1 MATLPFDKPAII
13 HLNAV
18 NRRITTILLITLAVP
33 LLLTGILA
41 FVLTTPAGQNLV
53 TEQVNNYLATKI
65 KSPFRIGTIR
75 YQVPDW
81 IELSDVYVETPTGDT
96 LLIGQKLRVDLD
108 MMALLQQKVV
118 LNQVELEKVRVNLT
132 RLADARKKPGM
143 IPTFNFQYILDAFV
157 PPDTA
162 PDTATSKP
170 LDINLS
176 GMLLRDVRIRYADD
190 VAGVNADVFLD
201 SLRGRFDKTDVAK
214 SRYYIKELT
223 ADGLAVKARL
233 YAGMP
238 TAPTPTARPGD
249 TLDLGLGAWKINR
262 ASWNIRAET
271 ADFQTTGTIGKLRIE
286 SEYFHVAGERIGI
299 KSLELAGSKITA
311 TLLTAGRKAV
321 ATTTKPTAMP
331 ITPTAATADAGWR
344 AVIGQL
350 TLVNN
355 TLLFD
360 NQKERPQPTGLD
372 YNHLALSG
380 LMLNGQKINYA
391 PTRSSGR
398 FRGGAFRDKSGFRLQ
413 KLDADAIYSH
423 TLLSLT
429 NLLVQTPS
437 TLLRDRL
444 TVRYDSLGQL
454 SRPAQAGRVR
464 VVLRLKNSVLA
475 GADILYLAPFLA
487 TVPPFAGNRNIVFR
501 ANALATGTAAALN
514 IPVMTVSTLTGT
526 RLNARGRLT
535 NLLDMNRLG
544 LDLTILEA
552 TTTRADIAKLAPKG
566 SIPEAVALP
575 TNLRLAGTLKGLL
588 NALNVNAKLRSDWG
602 NAAVNALLTGFVPPG
617 SSAKKQ
623 PAPTYKG
630 TADLT
635 DFDAGKWL
643 KQPDNLGKITGRAE
657 FDGAGTDPKTMNT
670 RFRVLVAEAVLR
682 KYPYH
687 RFNAQGELVRGT
699 LTVNGSMD
707 DPNAAV
713 TFSNVVG
720 LQGDLPSVSGMVNIQ
735 QLDLKKLGLYAD
747 PLALRG
753 KINLNL
759 SSTDPDNPQGT
770 VSARNAVVY
779 YQGQTYPIDSVY
791 LLTKTE
797 GIERLITARLP
808 FANVHVQG
816 NYAYTRLYDL
826 LVGEVSQYFRVPQLT
841 YKPVPAP
848 HHATI
853 TGTVWNNPLLTAFVP
868 QLTRL
873 DSVRVAVRVDSQR
886 DTTFLA
892 RLQTGLITYDTSSVQ
907 NATLTLTGRNNQLLI
922 AGNVADLQTSGIAT
936 GPVQLTG
943 VAEASQLRFAVVN
956 PDSVNNPRNA
966 LSGQLSLVGTAYR
979 LRLNQNG
986 LLTNYRPWVADSTG
1000 FLQYG
1005 QDAAGKPL
1013 ILADRF
1019 LIRSGKQTISVN
1031 SVDNQTN
1038 APLAIR
1044 AENVSLADAATIAG
1058 QDSSLVG
1065 GLLNGN
1071 VILRDYLTKPTFTGD
1086 VRVDSLR
1093 VMKNPLGTL
1102 TGQFSDAQNGRIQ
1115 VNGDLVGN
1123 GNQAAVDGFYS
1134 PSSTNNSL
1142 DFKVNLKRLTA
1153 KTIESFSFGE
1163 LKQTRGALT
1172 GQFTL
1177 TGSATKPRLN
1187 GGIDFDS
1194 VALNISR
1201 INTVYRINKQR
1212 IVFDNEV
1219 IRFNDFA
1226 VTDTLGQELTADGI
1240 VVLSNLPDVSYNL
1253 RLNADNVLVLNAARK
1268 DNDYAYGQAAI
1279 TSRLQVR
1286 GTGSVASVTGSLKLA
1301 DKSRITVVLPD
1312 QSSATNEARQVV
1324 TFIDHRDSL
1333 ALQKYLVRR
1342 PRLDTLGR
1350 RTRFER
1356 LSDANISVNLET
1368 TDQSEINVIIDELN
1382 GDNLRVRGNAQLTAG
1397 INAANEISLAG
1408 RYEITEGEYNLTYQV
1423 IKRQFKIKKGGSLT
1437 WTGDPY
1443 KADIDLTA
1451 IYEANAVPA
1460 DLVGNE
1466 LSGSTSALYKQ
1477 RIPFNV
1483 ALRMRGNLAAPQLSF
1498 DITVPETGFVSS
1510 SDVITA
1516 VNNKL
1521 IFMRN
1526 NPSELNKQVFA
1537 LLVLGNFISESSSG
1551 SFSGLNIDAG
1561 QLAFNSVS
1569 KLLTQ
1574 QLNQFASNVIK
1585 GVAVDVNLAN
1595 TNQNSAQ
1602 SSGSRTDLNV
1612 GLSKSF
1618 LSGRLTVA
1626 VGRNFVL
1633 QNSSGIAR
1641 NPSEVFD
1648 NVSLNYALSRDGRYM
1663 ARAYRKNEFQAVLDG
1678 YVVETGLGFVITV
1691 DYDTLRELLKKDA
1704 Q

>member
-1 MATLPFDKPAII
+1 M
-13 HLNAV
+13 
-18 NRRITTILLITLAVP
+18 ITLAVP
-33 LLLTGILA
+33 LLLVGILA

-65 KSPFRIGTIR
+65 KSPFRIGSIR
-75 YQVPDW
+75 YRVPDW
-81 IELSDVYVETPTGDT
+81 IELSNVYIETPTGDT
-96 LLIGQKLRVDLD
+96 LLIGKKLRVDLD
-108 MMALLQQKVV
+108 MMALLQQQVV
-118 LNQVELEKVRVNLT
+118 LNQVELEKIKVNLT
-132 RLADARKKPGM
+132 RLADTKTSNKPGK
-143 IPTFNFQYILDAFV
+143 IPAFNFQYILDAFV

-170 LDINLS
+170 LDINLT
-176 GMLLRDVRIRYADD
+176 GILLRDVRIRYADD

-201 SLRGRFDKTDVAK
+201 SLRGKFDKTDVSK

-223 ADGLAVKARL
+223 ADGLAVKTRL
-233 YAGMP
+233 YAGISTP
-238 TAPTPTARPGD
+238 PTPPAKPGD

-262 ASWNIRAET
+262 ARWDIRAET
-271 ADFQTTGTIGKLRIE
+271 ADFQTTGTIGKLRME
-286 SEYFHVAGERIGI
+286 SDYLYVAGERIGI
-299 KSLELAGSKITA
+299 KSVELADSEIAA
-311 TLLTAGRKAV
+311 TLLTAIRKAV
-321 ATTTKPTAMP
+321 ATTKPTP
-331 ITPTAATADAGWR
+331 ISSATATAGAGWR
-344 AVIGQL
+344 AAIGQL
-350 TLVNN
+350 TLANN
-355 TLLFD
+355 TLRFD
-360 NQKERPQPTGLD
+360 NQNERRQPAGLD

-380 LMLNGQKINYA
+380 LKLNGKAILYT
-391 PTRSSGR
+391 PTWSSGR

-413 KLDADAIYSH
+413 KLDADAIYSD
-423 TLLSLT
+423 TLLSLI
-429 NLLVQTPS
+429 NLLVQTPN

-444 TVRYDSLGQL
+444 VVQYDSLGQL
-454 SRPAQAGRVR
+454 SRPAQARRVR
-464 VVLRLKNSVLA
+464 VAVRLKNSVLA
-475 GADILYLAPFLA
+475 GADVLYLAPFLA
-487 TVPPFAGNRNIVFR
+487 TVPPFAANRNIVFR
-501 ANALATGTAAALN
+501 ANALAAGTAAALN

-526 RLNARGRLT
+526 RLNAKGRLT

-552 TTTRADIAKLAPKG
+552 TTTRADIAQLAPKG
-566 SIPEAVALP
+566 SIPTSVALP
-575 TNLRLAGTLKGLL
+575 ANLRLAGTLKGAL
-588 NALNVNAKLRSDWG
+588 NALNVNAKLTSDWG
-602 NAAVNALLTGFVPPG
+602 SAAVNALLAGFVPPG
-617 SSAKKQ
+617 SPARKQ

-630 TADLT
+630 TANLT
-635 DFDAGKWL
+635 NFDAGKWL
-643 KQPDNLGKITGRAE
+643 KQPDNLGRITGKAE
-657 FDGAGTDPKTMNT
+657 FDGVGIDPKTMNT
-670 RFRVLVAEAVLR
+670 RFRLLVAEAVLR

-687 RFNAQGELVRGT
+687 RFNAQGELAQGT
-699 LTVNGSMD
+699 LTINGSID
-707 DPNAAV
+707 DPNAQVA
-713 TFSNVVG
+713 FNNIIG
-720 LQGDLPSVSGMVNIQ
+720 LQGDFPAVSGVVDMQ
-735 QLDLKKLGLYAD
+735 ELDLKKLGLYAD

-753 KINLNL
+753 KITLNL
-759 SSTDPDNPQGT
+759 SSTNPDNPQGT
-770 VSARNAVVY
+770 VSARNAVVQY
-779 YQGQTYPIDSVY
+779 KNQTYPVDSLY
-791 LLTKTE
+791 LLAKTD
-797 GIERLITARLP
+797 GADRLITARLP
-808 FANVHVQG
+808 FANVNVRG
-816 NYAYTRLYDL
+816 NVAYTRLYDL
-826 LVGEVSQYFRVPQLT
+826 LLGEVSRYFRVPQLT
-841 YKPVPAP
+841 YKPVAAP
-848 HHATI
+848 YYSTI
-853 TGTVWNNPLLTAFVP
+853 TGTLWRNPLLTAFVP
-868 QLTRL
+868 QLTQL
-873 DSVRVAVRVDSQR
+873 DSVRVAVRVDSQA

-892 RLQTGLITYDTSSVQ
+892 RLTTGVITYDTSSVQ
-907 NATLTLTGRNNQLLI
+907 NANLTLTGRNNQLLI

-943 VAEASQLRFAVVN
+943 VAAANQLRFAVVN

-966 LSGQLSLVGTAYR
+966 LNGELTLVGPAYR
-979 LRLNQNG
+979 LRLNRNG
-986 LLTNYRPWVADSTG
+986 LLTNYLPWVADSTG

-1031 SVDNQTN
+1031 SVDNQNN

-1044 AENVSLADAATIAG
+1044 AENVNLGVAANIAG

-1086 VRVDSLR
+1086 VRIDSLR
-1093 VMKNPLGTL
+1093 IVKNLIGTL
-1102 TGQFSDAQNGRIQ
+1102 TSRFSDAQNGRIQ
-1115 VNGDLVGN
+1115 VDGDLVGN
-1123 GNQAAVDGFYS
+1123 GNQAAVAGFYN
-1134 PSSTNNSL
+1134 PSSTNNAL
-1142 DFKVNLKRLTA
+1142 DFTVNLKRLTA

-1163 LKQTRGALT
+1163 LKQTAGALS

-1177 TGSATKPRLN
+1177 TGSPTKPRLN

-1201 INTVYRINKQR
+1201 INTVYRIDKQR

-1219 IRFNDFA
+1219 IRFNNFA
-1226 VTDTLGQELTADGI
+1226 VTDTLGQKLTTDGI
-1240 VVLSNLPDVSYNL
+1240 VVLSGLPDVSYNL

-1279 TSRLQVR
+1279 TSRLQIR
-1286 GTGSVASVTGSLKLA
+1286 GTGSVASVTGSVKLA

-1312 QSSATNEARQVV
+1312 QSPATNEARQVV

-1333 ALQKYLVRR
+1333 ALQKYLMQR

-1350 RTRFER
+1350 RTHFDG
-1356 LSDANISVNLET
+1356 LSDANVSVNLET
-1368 TDQSEINVIIDELN
+1368 TDKSEINVIIDELN

-1397 INAANEISLAG
+1397 INAANEISLSG

-1423 IKRQFKIKKGGSLT
+1423 IKRQFNIKKGGSLT

-1443 KADIDLTA
+1443 KADIDITA
-1451 IYEANAVPA
+1451 VYQANAVPA

-1466 LSGSTSALYKQ
+1466 LSGPASALYKQ

-1483 ALRMRGNLAAPQLSF
+1483 ALRMSGNLAAPQLSF

-1510 SDVITA
+1510 SEVITA
-1516 VNNKL
+1516 VTNKL
-1521 IFMRN
+1521 AFMRN

-1551 SFSGLNIDAG
+1551 SFSGLNLDAG

-1595 TNQNSAQ
+1595 TNLNSAQ
-1602 SSGSRTDLNV
+1602 TSGSRTDLNV

-1633 QNSSGIAR
+1633 QNSSGMSR

-1678 YVVETGLGFVITV
+1678 YIVETGLGFVITV
-1691 DYDTLRELLKKDA
+1691 DFDTLRELLKKNV

>member
-1 MATLPFDKPAII
+1 MATI

-18 NRRITTILLITLAVP
+18 NRRITTILLVTLAVP
-33 LLLTGILA
+33 LLLIGIVA

-53 TEQVNNYLATKI
+53 TEQVNNYLVTKI
-65 KSPFRIGTIR
+65 KSPFRVGKIT
-75 YQVPDW
+75 YKVPDW
-81 IELSDVYVETPTGDT
+81 IELSDVYIETPTGDT

-108 MMALLQQKVV
+108 MLALLQQKVV
-118 LNQVELEKVRVNLT
+118 LNQIELQKIRVNLT
-132 RLADARKKPGM
+132 RFANADTRQQPGK
-143 IPTFNFQYILDAFV
+143 IPAFNFQYILDALV

-170 LDINLS
+170 LDINLT
-176 GMLLRDVRIRYADD
+176 GILLRDVSIRYADD
-190 VAGVNADVFLD
+190 MAGVNANVFLD
-201 SLRGRFDKTDVAK
+201 SLRGKFDKTDVAK
-214 SRYYIKELT
+214 SRYYIRELT
-223 ADGLAVKARL
+223 ADGLAVKTRL
-233 YAGMP
+233 YAGIPTPP
-238 TAPTPTARPGD
+238 TAPAKPGD

-262 ASWNIRAET
+262 ARWDIRAET
-271 ADFQTTGTIGKLRIE
+271 ADFRTTGTIGKLRME
-286 SEYFHVAGERIGI
+286 SDYLYLTGERIGL
-299 KSLELAGSKITA
+299 KSLDVSDSEVTA
-311 TLLTAGRKAV
+311 TLLAAIKKAVSPDTTPTKTPMASATATAGG
-321 ATTTKPTAMP
+321 
-331 ITPTAATADAGWR
+331 GWR
-344 AVIGQL
+344 AAIGQL
-350 TLVNN
+350 TLANN
-355 TLLFD
+355 TLRFD
-360 NQKERPQPTGLD
+360 NQNARPQPTGFD

-380 LMLNGQKINYA
+380 LSLNGQKISYA
-391 PTRSSGR
+391 PTRSSGQ
-398 FRGGAFRDKSGFRLQ
+398 FRSGAFRDKSGFRLQ
-413 KLDADAIYSH
+413 KFDADAVYSD

-429 NLLVQTPS
+429 NLYVQTPN

-444 TVRYDSLGQL
+444 VVRYDSLAQL

-464 VVLRLKNSVLA
+464 VALRLRNSVLA
-475 GADILYLAPFLA
+475 NADVLTLAPFLA

-501 ANALATGTAAALN
+501 ANAVAVGTAAALD
-514 IPVMTVSTLTGT
+514 IPVMTVLTLTGT
-526 RLNARGRLT
+526 RLNAKGRLT

-552 TTTRADIAKLAPKG
+552 TTTRADIANLAPKG
-566 SIPEAVALP
+566 SIPTSVALP
-575 TNLRLAGTLKGLL
+575 ANMRLAGTLKGVL
-588 NALNVNAKLRSDWG
+588 NALNVNVKLTSDWG
-602 NAAVNALLTGFVPPG
+602 SAAVAAVLSGFVPPG
-617 SSAKKQ
+617 IAAKKQ
-623 PAPTYKG
+623 PAPSYKG

-635 DFDAGKWL
+635 NFDAGKWL
-643 KQPDNLGKITGRAE
+643 KQPDNLGVITGKAG
-657 FDGAGTDPKTMNT
+657 FDGVGTDPKKMNT
-670 RFRVLVAEAVLR
+670 RFRLLVAEAVLR

-699 LTVNGSMD
+699 LTINGSID

-713 TFSNVVG
+713 TFSNVIG
-720 LQGDLPSVSGMVNIQ
+720 LQGDFPSVSGVVDVR

-747 PLALRG
+747 PLMIRG

-759 SSTDPDNPQGT
+759 SSTNPDNPQGT
-770 VSARNAVVY
+770 VSARNAVVQY
-779 YQGQTYPIDSVY
+779 KNQTYPIDSLY
-791 LLTKTE
+791 LLAKTE
-797 GIERLITARLP
+797 GEERLITARLP
-808 FANVHVQG
+808 FASVDMRG

-826 LVGEVSQYFRVPQLT
+826 IAGEVSRYFRVPQLT
-841 YKPVPAP
+841 YKPVATPYY
-848 HHATI
+848 ATI
-853 TGTVWNNPLLTAFVP
+853 VGTIWRNPLLTAFVP

-873 DSVRVAVRVDSQR
+873 DTVRLAVRVDNR
-886 DTTFLA
+886 LDTTLLA
-892 RLQTGLITYDTSSVQ
+892 RLQTGVIEYDTSAVQ
-907 NATLTLTGRNNQLLI
+907 NARLTLTGRNNQLLVT
-922 AGNVADLQTSGIAT
+922 GNVADLKAGGIST

-943 VAEASQLRFAVVN
+943 VAEANQLRFMMVN

-966 LSGQLSLVGTAYR
+966 LAGQLAIVGTAYQ
-979 LRLNQNG
+979 LRLTRNG

-1019 LIRSGKQTISVN
+1019 LIRSGNQTISVN
-1031 SVDNQTN
+1031 SVDNQLN

-1044 AENVSLADAATIAG
+1044 VENVNLADAAAIAG
-1058 QDSSLVG
+1058 QDTTLAG

-1086 VRVDSLR
+1086 VRIDSLR
-1093 VMKNPLGTL
+1093 VMKNPVGTL
-1102 TGQFSDAQNGRIQ
+1102 TGRFSDAQNGRIQ
-1115 VNGDLVGN
+1115 VDGDLVGN
-1123 GNQAAVDGFYS
+1123 GNQAAVNGFYN
-1134 PSSTNNSL
+1134 PSSTQNALN
-1142 DFKVNLKRLTA
+1142 FRVNLKRLTA

-1163 LKQTRGALT
+1163 LKQTAGALS

-1177 TGSATKPRLN
+1177 TGSPTQPRLN

-1201 INTVYRINKQR
+1201 INTVYRIDKQR

-1219 IRFNDFA
+1219 IRFNNFA
-1226 VTDTLGQELTADGI
+1226 VTDTLGQKLTTDGI
-1240 VVLSNLPDVSYNL
+1240 VVLNNIPDVSYNL

-1301 DKSRITVVLPD
+1301 DKSRVTVVLPD
-1312 QSSATNEARQVV
+1312 QSPATSEARQVV

-1333 ALQKYLVRR
+1333 ALQKYLMQH

-1350 RTRFER
+1350 RTRFNT
-1356 LSDANISVNLET
+1356 LSDANVSVNLET
-1368 TDQSEINVIIDELN
+1368 TDKSEINVIIDELN

-1451 IYEANAVPA
+1451 IYQANAVPA

-1466 LSGSTSALYKQ
+1466 LSGSASALYKQ
-1477 RIPFNV
+1477 RIPFDV
-1483 ALRMRGNLAAPQLSF
+1483 ALRMSGNLAAPQLSF
-1498 DITVPETGFVSS
+1498 DITVPQAGFVSS
-1510 SDVITA
+1510 SEVITA
-1516 VNNKL
+1516 VTNKL
-1521 IFMRN
+1521 AFMRN

-1551 SFSGLNIDAG
+1551 SFSGLNLDAG

-1595 TNQNSAQ
+1595 TNLNSAQ

-1633 QNSSGIAR
+1633 QNSSGMSR

-1678 YVVETGLGFVITV
+1678 YIVETGLGFVITV
-1691 DYDTLRELLKKDA
+1691 DFDTLQELLKKNV